1 MARTFSWWQML
12 GTQRQ
17 CRVRVASA
25 CQEFIE
31 GWEEMGVNG
40 NKGLLRAREANTWI
54 AQENGV
60 VLRSVDAG
68 GTVNASNNHISA
80 MFKPLRLN
88 HIYFAYNLWTS
99 SLHTFKIVVRWL
111 IICNTMWTHV
121 DLHMIS
127 TDAGFFFPSKYF
139 LSAMV
144 LCGGQRPAL
153 CLLSFHFFYMGLED
167 QIQVLR
173 LAWCLNLHLW
183 CCAKTLMRK

>member
-17 CRVRVASA
+17 CGVHVAST
-25 CQEFIE
+25 CQKFIE

-88 HIYFAYNLWTS
+88 LIYFAYNLWTS
-99 SLHTFKIVVRWL
+99 SLHTFKIIVRWL

-127 TDAGFFFPSKYF
+127 TDAGFFFFPPNIFSSLWYY
-139 LSAMV
+139 V
-144 LCGGQRPAL
+144 GVRDQLCVYYLVPLLRGFGGSNSSPQA
-153 CLLSFHFFYMGLED
+153 CVVS
-167 QIQVLR
+167 
-173 LAWCLNLHLW
+173 
-183 CCAKTLMRK
+183 

>member
-1 MARTFSWWQML
+1 MANAGDPKAVQSVCGLCLPSVYRRMGRNGGERKR
-12 GTQRQ
+12 GT
-17 CRVRVASA
+17 V
-25 CQEFIE
+25 E
-31 GWEEMGVNG
+31 GPGSEDLNSPRKWSCPP
-40 NKGLLRAREANTWI
+40 KGGCW
-54 AQENGV
+54 
-60 VLRSVDAG
+60 

-99 SLHTFKIVVRWL
+99 SLHTFKIIVRWL

-127 TDAGFFFPSKYF
+127 TDAGVFFPSEYF

-144 LCGGQRPAL
+144 LCGGSETSL
-153 CLLSFHFFYMGLED
+153 VFIISFHFYFFNVGLED

-183 CCAKTLMRK
+183 CCAKTRMRQ

>member
-1 MARTFSWWQML
+1 ML

-17 CRVRVASA
+17 WCGVHVASA

-40 NKGLLRAREANTWI
+40 NEGLLRAQKVKTWI

-60 VLRSVDAG
+60 VLRRVDAG

-80 MFKPLRLN
+80 MFKPPRLN

-99 SLHTFKIVVRWL
+99 SLHTFKIIVRWL

-127 TDAGFFFPSKYF
+127 TDAGVFFPSEYF
-139 LSAMV
+139 LFAVV

-153 CLLSFHFFYMGLED
+153 CLLSCSTFFTWVWRIKFKSSGLCG
-167 QIQVLR
+167 VLTCVFDVV
-173 LAWCLNLHLW
+173 L
-183 CCAKTLMRK
+183 KTLVRQ